1 LKLNGPSLTN
11 ITFADISKA
20 FDTVWIKAL
29 ILKLEKYGTKGNLLF
44 WLKGYPSRRKQRVVI
59 KDAISSTGELKAD
72 VPQGSV
78 LGTLLF
84 LYFIKDVADNM
95 TGFGKLFADDTCIGH
110 MAHNEENLHTLI
122 RTDLEYSNTWSY
134 RWLVKFNPNKTD
146 TMIFRTRHLENNSI
160 FDLAIFR
167 YISCAYAYT
176 FLCVIFSSDC

>member
-1 LKLNGPSLTN
+1 VYAYAQEIYRNIAKSNIELFSKCLVLKIIVSVLLGLNFTSHLYDHVFAYSKSVLIKVCKFSSLC
-11 ITFADISKA
+11 A
-20 FDTVWIKAL
+20 
-29 ILKLEKYGTKGNLLF
+29 ILGNLLF

-122 RTDLEYSNTWSY
+122 RTDLEYSNTWS
-134 RWLVKFNPNKTD
+134 
-146 TMIFRTRHLENNSI
+146 
-160 FDLAIFR
+160 
-167 YISCAYAYT
+167 
-176 FLCVIFSSDC
+176 